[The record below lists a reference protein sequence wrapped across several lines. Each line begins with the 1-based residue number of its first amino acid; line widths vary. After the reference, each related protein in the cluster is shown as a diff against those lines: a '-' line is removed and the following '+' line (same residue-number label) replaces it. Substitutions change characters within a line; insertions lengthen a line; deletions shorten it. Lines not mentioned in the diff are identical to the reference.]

1 MSTLQSLQEDSQR
14 GLGTH
19 EHPLAA
25 FGESGHE
32 TGENWPPL

>member
-19 EHPLAA
+19 KHLLAA
-25 FGESGHE
+25 FGESSHE
-32 TGENWPPL
+32 TGEN